1 MCTSARWSW
10 GNSKTEETRMGV
22 LRSQKRFQG
31 SGAAGVWWLHS
42 AQVSDKWSHYAFIGT
57 RLLLAPAVLVSWLVS
72 CLYTDVV
79 FLYIEVKVSLLL
91 QERVSTV
98 QLGHFWFRLWS
109 LLVQTLITFGT
120 EETII
125 MRSIKDAASN
135 VIASLSHWAS
145 SLNNRLKVWLNC
157 IIHSSREWWPLD
169 EVHVGENV
177 SESCC
182 PGLPWSPDQLWV
194 GGQVKGSR
202 ARWYFLFLEN
212 FHTLTCRL
220 WV

>member
-1 MCTSARWSW
+1 MLAHLKMIEYKKS
-10 GNSKTEETRMGV
+10 SKQRLEI
-22 LRSQKRFQG
+22 LRSLWRFQG
-31 SGAAGVWWLHS
+31 S
-42 AQVSDKWSHYAFIGT
+42 AQQDGGLKVSDKWSHYAFIGT
-57 RLLLAPAVLVSWLVS
+57 RLLLAPAVLVPWLVS

-135 VIASLSHWAS
+135 VIASLSHWALS
-145 SLNNRLKVWLNC
+145 QLTEQLIESLTELYN
-157 IIHSSREWWPLD
+157 
-169 EVHVGENV
+169 
-177 SESCC
+177 
-182 PGLPWSPDQLWV
+182 
-194 GGQVKGSR
+194 
-202 ARWYFLFLEN
+202 
-212 FHTLTCRL
+212 T
-220 WV
+220 